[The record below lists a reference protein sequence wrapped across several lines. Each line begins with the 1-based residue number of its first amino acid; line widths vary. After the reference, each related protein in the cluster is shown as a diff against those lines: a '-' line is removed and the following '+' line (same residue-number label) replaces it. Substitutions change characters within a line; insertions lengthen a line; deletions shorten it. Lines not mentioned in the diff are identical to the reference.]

1 MLVSLLNYLVIPL
14 MVLSSCKF
22 RTEEKV
28 AVKPEIKQLSNEMVN
43 DITENYVGTIPMNNG
58 TSMKIHVKLLANNGF
73 TITRKITEES
83 DSVYTHH
90 GLAEKQSNG
99 KELLLK
105 EPSAREGKLHFRIEL
120 NQLILTSTDGP
131 QIKGAVAGEHIL
143 HFKQAQLQGERW
155 TIIERGNPSTLFP
168 AGQVLPFFEVRDNGI
183 QFSANGGCNT
193 ISGGL
198 SIRGNELNFSGV
210 ASTKMLCAK
219 MEGERYLMGLFQ
231 GIVIYKIQ
239 GDELVLRNASNQ
251 FTIRCKADFVR

>member
-14 MVLSSCKF
+14 IMLSSCKF

-28 AVKPEIKQLSNEMVN
+28 RVEAESKHVSNEILN
-43 DITENYVGTIPMNNG
+43 DATENYVGTIPMNNG

-73 TITRKITEES
+73 TITRKITEKS
-83 DSVYTHH
+83 DSVYTHQ
-90 GLAEKQSNG
+90 GLAEKHSNG
-99 KELLLK
+99 KELLLND
-105 EPSAREGKLHFRIEL
+105 PTARGGKLHFRIEL
-120 NQLILTSTDGP
+120 NQLILTGTDGP
-131 QIKGAVAGEHIL
+131 QLKGAVSGEHIL
-143 HFKQAQLQGERW
+143 HLKQAQLQGERW
-155 TIIERGNPSTLFP
+155 TIIESGNPSTAFP
-168 AGQVLPFFEVRDNGI
+168 AGQLRPFFEVRDNGI

-193 ISGGL
+193 LSGGL

-231 GIVIYKIQ
+231 GIVIYKIE